1 MDTATLR
8 KEEWAALCA
17 AVLLHLGLVAILLMQ
32 PDRDPPLPEP
42 ERMSVTLATEVG
54 LQSTAPD
61 PVAQS
66 RAAEAPELSDIPAP
80 PQPDMPQPESQTRPD
95 PLPAPVQVATPAPQP
110 RAKPSPAPRAKPSP
124 APRAKPSP
132 APSPRAAT
140 PSRTTP
146 SRSSSK
152 PRPTQRSGG
161 SRVGSNFLEGAGSS
175 ASSNDTRV
183 PAAQIGASAR
193 ASLVQAMARQIKP
206 HWQPPS
212 GPEVEKIVTILSFR
226 LNPDG
231 SLAGKPVVRRQTGVN
246 DVNRAQAARHAEQAI
261 RAVQVAAPFDL
272 PDNYYNAW
280 KSVTFSFDWKLSQ

>member
-61 PVAQS
+61 PVVQS

-95 PLPAPVQVATPAPQP
+95 PLPAPVQVTTPAPQP

-124 APRAKPSP
+124 
-132 APSPRAAT
+132 RAAT
-140 PSRTTP
+140 PPRTTP
-146 SRSSSK
+146 SQSSSK
-152 PRPTQRSGG
+152 PRPTQRSRC
-161 SRVGSNFLEGAGSS
+161 SRVGSN
-175 ASSNDTRV
+175 
-183 PAAQIGASAR
+183 
-193 ASLVQAMARQIKP
+193 
-206 HWQPPS
+206 
-212 GPEVEKIVTILSFR
+212 
-226 LNPDG
+226 
-231 SLAGKPVVRRQTGVN
+231 
-246 DVNRAQAARHAEQAI
+246 
-261 RAVQVAAPFDL
+261 
-272 PDNYYNAW
+272 
-280 KSVTFSFDWKLSQ
+280 